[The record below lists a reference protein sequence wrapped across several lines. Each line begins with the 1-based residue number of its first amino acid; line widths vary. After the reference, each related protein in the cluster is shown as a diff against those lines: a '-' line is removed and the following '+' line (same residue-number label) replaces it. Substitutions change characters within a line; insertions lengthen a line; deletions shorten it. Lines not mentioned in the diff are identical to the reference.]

1 MQWIFLIGDEAFTL
15 KNFSKMHFKD
25 SRKIIISDDQL
36 EVRYDNNDYVVLYK
50 EEKTNDMKNEFESSA
65 FEEYMLK
72 LPFDDPRWIMVRYS
86 NISVLRS
93 LLSEKGFPT
102 DVMIDCDGVR
112 LELED
117 IVDESRII

>member
-112 LELED
+112 LGLED

>member
-15 KNFSKMHFKD
+15 KSFSKMHFKD
-25 SRKIIISDDQL
+25 SRKKIISDDQL

-50 EEKTNDMKNEFESSA
+50 EEKTNDMKNEFEPSA